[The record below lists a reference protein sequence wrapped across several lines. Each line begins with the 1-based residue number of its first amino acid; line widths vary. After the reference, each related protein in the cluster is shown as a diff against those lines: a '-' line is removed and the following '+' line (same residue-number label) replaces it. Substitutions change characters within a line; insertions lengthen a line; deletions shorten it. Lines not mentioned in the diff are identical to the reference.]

1 MGPGWGWRVACSA
14 HLGFCPSEVGPLGSP
29 PWRTPRGSSPT
40 NFEDEEEKELP
51 QRSAGEEINHDITLS
66 VITANVIMARV

>member
-14 HLGFCPSEVGPLGSP
+14 RLGFCPSKVGP

-51 QRSAGEEINHDITLS
+51 QGSAGEEINHDITLI
-66 VITANVIMARV
+66 VITANAIMARV